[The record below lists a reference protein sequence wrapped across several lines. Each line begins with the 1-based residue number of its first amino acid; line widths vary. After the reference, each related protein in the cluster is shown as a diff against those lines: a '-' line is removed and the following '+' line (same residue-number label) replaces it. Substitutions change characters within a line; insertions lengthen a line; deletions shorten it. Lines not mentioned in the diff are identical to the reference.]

1 MTLYLSRYL
10 KKPVLMMNPTIRRHS
25 AITALLPLFP
35 TQKKLEKN
43 LNRMVSHV
51 HPSHNALKN
60 CKSSSLPNNPQIDMK
75 ILLDCAIS
83 IGDDDMKLQYLN
95 TILIRVQEMVKTH
108 SPLTDIFENTLTLFK
123 GNVFRRL
130 PDMPSYAIYADAK
143 VEVPVNHWMSLRQI
157 YNVFILVIRNCPN
170 DFVQPYITNDF
181 LDNLI
186 TLLNSPEA
194 QEQTALSTILFYIY
208 DHMPDLKKLIFHKIL
223 HELEL
228 SSNGIISYNGINTI
242 LRFFI
247 HFHKNLIGF
256 FLANNN
262 RNFFKYILPLFS
274 RQLSSDYLPSLLEFT
289 SLIAIQHNSIAVIT
303 LEYLIKTWPET
314 DSIKGALQFTNVQ
327 ILAQYLNANQ
337 SKLIS
342 HRLFGIIANG
352 IQSPNFKIALAAIS
366 ICSDLQFLSKFS
378 CCSSSIISQIAYPLK
393 EATLHWNNDVVI
405 EARTTI
411 QKLYAFNNRAMAKMM
426 IKIDDRRDV
435 NIEACVSWAEVL
447 KTAKLNDETIDVGD
461 FKMKLEQFLNTVR
474 Y

>member
-1 MTLYLSRYL
+1 
-10 KKPVLMMNPTIRRHS
+10 
-25 AITALLPLFP
+25 
-35 TQKKLEKN
+35 
-43 LNRMVSHV
+43 
-51 HPSHNALKN
+51 
-60 CKSSSLPNNPQIDMK
+60 
-75 ILLDCAIS
+75 
-83 IGDDDMKLQYLN
+83 
-95 TILIRVQEMVKTH
+95 
-108 SPLTDIFENTLTLFK
+108 
-123 GNVFRRL
+123 
-130 PDMPSYAIYADAK
+130 
-143 VEVPVNHWMSLRQI
+143 
-157 YNVFILVIRNCPN
+157 
-170 DFVQPYITNDF
+170 
-181 LDNLI
+181 
-186 TLLNSPEA
+186 
-194 QEQTALSTILFYIY
+194 
-208 DHMPDLKKLIFHKIL
+208 MPDLKKMIFHKIL

-411 QKLYAFNNRAMAKMM
+411 QKLYALR
-426 IKIDDRRDV
+426 
-435 NIEACVSWAEVL
+435 S
-447 KTAKLNDETIDVGD
+447 
-461 FKMKLEQFLNTVR
+461 
-474 Y
+474 